1 MAAVRQSSTRAEWR
15 EFEGKDVLL
24 TNESGDDGVENC
36 VPLNEVGTSSYTG
49 THLPMS
55 AMRKAIWGRAGGV
68 RRDAMVSADIEGAV
82 PGSCKCRGPQQ
93 GLKDISGNR
102 RKEHF
107 TAPGRINSVT
117 VRGDTYG
124 MMVVWRKG
132 SPDNAESTWL
142 WIQAPLI
149 EQFSSK
155 PPPRHF
161 ICGQA
166 GNAHCLRIPEINRS
180 NMLSSPAIPRSHSRW
195 RSSLR
200 PCGSRENMHH
210 LQGSSSRSLVERQL
224 RPIHPSDWDR
234 LRLYAPRVKTL
245 GSGFTWSLHNVFPS
259 LNLVSPIALFRNLQ
273 TLNWEQDDVNFH
285 HIHMF
290 LRPTLTRINF
300 RLCSDP
306 ETASSLLAIL
316 MKRCPKLT
324 EIFISSGHLHLR
336 PVSRFVLDLQAVEAL
351 SIPGLDQDALEH
363 LSQLQTLK
371 LLSLESPPRFTSLRT
386 SRPNPNFPALRTLR
400 VNSPTITPMAHF
412 FRTCRNVSLET
423 CHMTLFN
430 YFTVAEL
437 CSFVDRLSGAV
448 SHSSLAELSVEI
460 DREPL
465 HDPDPALYTVLPD
478 TLCLLFCF
486 SNLTYLALSSLLG
499 FDFDDEAVEQMARA
513 WPRMEVLD
521 LSTPMCCD
529 TPRTTPAC
537 LQIFARHCP
546 RLSSLTMAF
555 NGTVVPEATLTS
567 AAYTPHERLRDLDV
581 QHSPITSAVAMAHF
595 FLGSFP
601 NLTGIST
608 NWEFYDGVDVD
619 EFPEQREWVGYL
631 NCWKEVHTLLAELR
645 EESASP
651 QSHGATNAMLQIS
664 FLLYSDEGDVPDI
677 ESFGRK
683 ANSTGLIT
691 TPKFELADGLP

>member
-49 THLPMS
+49 THLP
-55 AMRKAIWGRAGGV
+55 V
-68 RRDAMVSADIEGAV
+68 NIEGAADGGV
-82 PGSCKCRGPQQ
+82 HCDLAAVARTCTTFRDPALDRLWRSTQLSTLLTRCMPSELWAVDITDGTYVGS
-93 GLKDISGNR
+93 R
-102 RKEHF
+102 RY
-107 TAPGRINSVT
+107 T
-117 VRGDTYG
+117 
-124 MMVVWRKG
+124 MV
-132 SPDNAESTWL
+132 STPEL
-142 WIQAPLI
+142 RLV
-149 EQFSSK
+149 
-155 PPPRHF
+155 
-161 ICGQA
+161 A
-166 GNAHCLRIPEINRS
+166 GNDFNPT
-180 NMLSSPAIPRSHSRW
+180 
-195 RSSLR
+195 
-200 PCGSRENMHH
+200 
-210 LQGSSSRSLVERQL
+210 QRQL

-371 LLSLESPPRFTSLRT
+371 SLSLESPPRFTSLRT
-386 SRPNPNFPALRTLR
+386 SRPNPNFPALRTLH

-460 DREPL
+460 DRDPL